1 MSMLFFILTNRKLA
15 AARKQLDS
23 QNPGHEFSYI
33 PFLWIHHNG
42 SGPILIPLEHHSHG
56 SPIQASHVDDVG
68 GLTGPVDVAAV
79 DVNAQVIGLHIQV
92 LIGNWTC
99 HNSEALQRKEKQHTG
114 EHLIL
119 IYCE

>member
-1 MSMLFFILTNRKLA
+1 MSKLFFILTNRKQA

-23 QNPGHEFSYI
+23 QNLGPEFPHI

-56 SPIQASHVDDVG
+56 SPIQACHVDDVG
-68 GLTGPVDVAAV
+68 SLAGPVDVAAV
-79 DVNAQVIGLHIQV
+79 DVNAQVVGLHIQV

-99 HNSEALQRKEKQHTG
+99 HNSEALQRKEKQQTA
-114 EHLIL
+114 EHLN
-119 IYCE
+119 